1 MGLATDTN
9 IIRIGS
15 GQTQAF
21 IAGVITGN
29 GGGLTNVNLTGLPG
43 KFRIGPTSA
52 NGYQALQ
59 SNTTGSYNTA
69 NGYQALQSTR
79 PAATTRPMVASALL
93 NNTSW
98 QLQHGQW

>member
-29 GGGLTNVNLTGLPG
+29 GAGLTNVNLTGLSAISALG
-43 KFRIGPTSA
+43 NAA
-52 NGYQALQ
+52 NGYQALAA
-59 SNTTGSYNTA
+59 NTTGNNNTA
-69 NGYQALQSTR
+69 NGYQHLYNTTGYNNTATSEALQQYTGGTM
-79 PAATTRPMVASALL
+79 AMVIRL
-93 NNTSW
+93 
-98 QLQHGQW
+98 